1 MATMAG
7 CRMRCNRHGVVVFI
21 KRNVLSISRLLFT
34 VANYKLQSNM
44 VTLYK
49 IPAFGSVGFVMKN

>member
-7 CRMRCNRHGVVVFI
+7 YRMWCNRHGVVVFI

-49 IPAFGSVGFVMKN
+49 IPAFDSVGFVVKN